1 MRRILLVAT
10 MASVALA
17 SCVKD
22 ESVDLTQ
29 QAKKLSFAT
38 PVMGTQS
45 RANVPGEISGTTYPT
60 NENFAAF
67 AWQYTGENDDWW
79 ENKVSF
85 WSDTEIW
92 AYTADTG
99 EPNWSITTGNKS
111 YYWPKAPQKLAFS
124 AYSPAE
130 LAGTVSYTS
139 KDDGLTVTDF
149 TVDGTVANQLDLMY
163 AFKNGCTEALN
174 GDDGVPLNFQ
184 HALSSIVFAAI
195 DNDDNADYEINS
207 ITIKGKFQIKGTFKE
222 LATTKWS
229 GSPES
234 TAVTYAPSVCVT
246 KVPEDQATEFTFGTS
261 ALLMIPQAVPAD
273 ATVSIV
279 YTVKPKTGAP
289 SYTVNTDNQNGTEN
303 PIKLKNFLIGG
314 AAGSIIENWAQGK
327 RYTYLIQFGGSK
339 KIFFVPT
346 VTNWTPGD
354 NAQITI

>member
-22 ESVDLTQ
+22 ESLDLAQ
-29 QAKKLSFAT
+29 QAKKLSFEA

-45 RANVPGEISGTTYPT
+45 RAYVPGEISGTTYPT

-67 AWQYTGENDDWW
+67 AWQYTGEDNNWW

-85 WSDTEIW
+85 WDDTETW
-92 AYTADTG
+92 VYTADTG
-99 EPNWSITTGNKS
+99 EPNWSITTNDKS

-130 LAGTVSYTS
+130 LVGTVSYTS

-149 TVDGTVANQLDLMY
+149 TVNGTVANQLDLMY
-163 AFKNGCTEALN
+163 AFKNGCTEALY
-174 GDDGVPLNFQ
+174 GDAGVPLNFQ

-195 DNDDNADYEINS
+195 DNDDNADYEIIS

-234 TAVTYAPSVCVT
+234 TAVTYAPNVLVT
-246 KVPEDQATEFTFGTS
+246 AVPEGQAKEFTYGTS
-261 ALLMIPQAVPAD
+261 ALLMIPQDVPED
-273 ATVSIV
+273 ATVSIQ
-279 YTVKPKTGAP
+279 YKVKPKTGAP
-289 SYTVNTDNQNGTEN
+289 EYTVNTDTQNGTEN
-303 PIKLKNFLIGG
+303 PIKLKDFLIGG
-314 AAGSIIENWAQGK
+314 TAGSIIENWAQGT

-339 KIFFVPT
+339 KIFFDPT
-346 VTNWTPGD
+346 VTNWTTGA